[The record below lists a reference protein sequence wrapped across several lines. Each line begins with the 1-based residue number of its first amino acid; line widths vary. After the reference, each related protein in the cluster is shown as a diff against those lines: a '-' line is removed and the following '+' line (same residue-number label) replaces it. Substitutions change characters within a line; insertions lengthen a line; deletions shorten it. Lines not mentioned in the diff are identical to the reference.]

1 MTDSGFTPPSW
12 NNPAAGAA
20 SSGFP
25 GAPGVPPAAP
35 HPFGASAPA
44 GFSAP
49 GAAHPVQP
57 EMLLGQPQDS
67 ASTHSAVGKSGKAGR
82 FAVAGLLGALA
93 IGGGVAATAAL
104 RAPQGPA
111 SSEEAVELFF
121 AALDNEDLV
130 GVAEVMHPGERESL
144 AQPMFDM
151 AGHMRRLE
159 ILGADADPAA
169 ASFLDIRV
177 EGVTYSVEAL
187 DPGLH
192 YVTTT
197 GGTISAPNNPQTPM
211 GPLWDRF
218 EIEMPEADT
227 TRTVADMA
235 KEPMKM
241 AVVEVDGSW
250 YVSLYYSGAE
260 AARRDAKKLFPG
272 LGNGPAPVG
281 AETPDA
287 VMEDMILAISD
298 LDATAM
304 LTLMDPSEAAVLYD
318 YSPLFLPELQEGMDD
333 AAAAAQL
340 QDVEWSV
347 DLVDFAATEV
357 NGRQVASLNEI
368 KVSIEVGAGE
378 LSSSPV
384 SGSFTIA
391 GGCTTIIF
399 DGETTQSCASDTSP
413 EAEAARELFDRLLEV
428 ADLSDTTVSAFER
441 MAAVDLGVTVVERD
455 GRWYLSTMPT
465 YLETIND
472 LMTVL
477 EPTDLVAIGTD
488 IEEIV
493 DRQDEIGQEMLDVLM
508 ETDWEAFGNAEQL
521 AELEGLFDQF
531 NGGGTTS
538 FEPGNG
544 AVDFGSDGEAMT
556 EEEWL
561 EFLEELETGDEPGTR
576 PSNGEDALSGV
587 LAPSI
592 EGSFA
597 VEADGT
603 YLAWFG
609 DMTAAPAFEV
619 AAFAYSGD
627 SSVEIIRFS
636 SPVDPAAVL
645 SSDFTI
651 EIVDGTAQASDQF
664 GYTFAFV
671 DNYVIWGDLSST
683 ESEWVFNE
691 QVSFIK
697 GL

>member
-1 MTDSGFTPPSW
+1 M
-12 NNPAAGAA
+12 A
-20 SSGFP
+20 
-25 GAPGVPPAAP
+25 
-35 HPFGASAPA
+35 
-44 GFSAP
+44 
-49 GAAHPVQP
+49 
-57 EMLLGQPQDS
+57 
-67 ASTHSAVGKSGKAGR
+67 GKSGKAGR

-104 RAPQGPA
+104 RAPEGPA

-169 ASFLDIRV
+169 ASFLDIQV
-177 EGVTYSVEAL
+177 DGVTYSVEAL

-211 GPLWDRF
+211 GALWDRF
-218 EIEMPEADT
+218 DIEMPEADT
-227 TRTVADMA
+227 TRTIADMA
-235 KEPMKM
+235 DEPMKM

-272 LGNGPAPVG
+272 LGNGPDPVG
-281 AETPDA
+281 AATPDA

-298 LDATAM
+298 LDATGM

-340 QDVEWSV
+340 SDVEWSV
-347 DLVDFAATEV
+347 DLVDFVANEV
-357 NGRQVASLNEI
+357 NGRQVVSLNEI

-378 LSSSPV
+378 LSSTPV

-428 ADLSDTTVSAFER
+428 ADLSDTTVRAFER

-455 GRWYLSTMPT
+455 GRWYMSAMPT

-477 EPTDLVAIGTD
+477 EPADLVAMGTD

-493 DRQDEIGQEMLDVLM
+493 DRQDEIGEEILDVLM
-508 ETDWEAFGNAEQL
+508 DTDWEAFGNAERL
-521 AELEGLFDQF
+521 AELEGLFGQLNN
-531 NGGGTTS
+531 NGSPTL
-538 FEPGNG
+538 
-544 AVDFGSDGEAMT
+544 DFGDGSFGDGSDDAAMT
-556 EEEWL
+556 DEEWQQ
-561 EFLEELETGDEPGTR
+561 FLDELEAGGAEPGTN
-576 PSNGEDALSGV
+576 PFGGEDAFAGV

-592 EGSFA
+592 EGSFD
-597 VEADGT
+597 VDADGT

-609 DMTAAPAFEV
+609 DMTAAPGFEA

-627 SSVEIIRFS
+627 ASVEIIRFS
-636 SPVDPAAVL
+636 APVDPAAVL

-651 EIVDGTAQASDQF
+651 ELVDGTTQATDQF
-664 GYTFAFV
+664 GNTFAFV
-671 DNYVIWGDLSST
+671 ENYVIWGETTSA
-683 ESEWVFNE
+683 EGEAVFNE
-691 QVSFIK
+691 QVTFLK